1 MVQEKEPEIILE
13 IPGVKVEG
21 TFKPMNFYRAWAAIL
36 SRKYG
41 MDLTV
46 TIEPS
51 LELIE
56 AGEKGVTDS
65 NGNTRRLVDWEY
77 WQEREAAKQGEKAYE
92 TGT

>member
-1 MVQEKEPEIILE
+1 MAQEKEPEIIVE

-56 AGEKGVTDS
+56 AGENGVTDS
-65 NGNTRRLVDWEY
+65 NGNTRQLVDWEY